1 MLMSIHLK
9 SEKIV
14 QKIDNCFDIICA
26 VVYPDDWI
34 GDTTLVNSQIGLI
47 VPHQ

>member
-1 MLMSIHLK
+1 MSIHLK

-14 QKIDNCFDIICA
+14 QKFFLDNCFDIICA
-26 VVYPDDWI
+26 VDYPDDWI
-34 GDTTLVNSQIGLI
+34 RDTTLVNSQIGLI